1 MHKSLLMHCKIS
13 CWLVSV
19 RLRNSIV
26 DIQLWDELQVT
37 CDGDTTGRISWYSV
51 YRLKGVSKRI
61 LAQASNDFGFAPFS
75 IRRIGGNRSMDLGRI
90 NNEWLLD
97 IGFREPWFLNL
108 LLLLL
113 IWLEGSWCW
122 EVTEFGSK
130 RPSRQELTTQTFT
143 KKRRLITE
151 FRNLLFGR

>member
-61 LAQASNDFGFAPFS
+61 LAQDSNDFGFAPFS
-75 IRRIGGNRSMDLGRI
+75 IRRIGENRSMDLGLDKRWMTSRYWLSRTLISQPFTSTAYLIGRELVLRGHRIWQQETKSTGI
-90 NNEWLLD
+90 NNT
-97 IGFREPWFLNL
+97 NL
-108 LLLLL
+108 Y
-113 IWLEGSWCW
+113 EERKANNRVS
-122 EVTEFGSK
+122 
-130 RPSRQELTTQTFT
+130 
-143 KKRRLITE
+143 
-151 FRNLLFGR
+151 